1 MEKILDF
8 KKENK
13 ELYSQKKEPFF
24 VKVPTMKF
32 IIVEGRGNPNTC
44 AEYKNAM
51 EVLYGLSYAIKMSK
65 NKPIQPE
72 GYYDYVIPPLEGL
85 WDVEDEDFDFH
96 TITNKDKFHWFAM
109 LRQPDFVTDLVFEQ
123 AKMEVLKK
131 KPLLNFSTTTLEDR
145 TEGNCA
151 QIFHLGSYDDEPKT
165 ISILHKFILDSGYQ
179 VDITNIRKHH
189 EIYLNNPNKTPV
201 DKLKTIIRYPIK

>member
-1 MEKILDF
+1 MGKIFDF

-13 ELYSQKKEPFF
+13 ELYYTKKDPIF
-24 VKVPTMKF
+24 VEIPTMKF
-32 IIVEGRGNPNTC
+32 IIVEGRGNPNTSQS
-44 AEYKNAM
+44 YQNAM
-51 EVLYGLSYAIKMSK
+51 EILYGLSYAIKMSK
-65 NKPIQPE
+65 NKDTEPE

-109 LRQPDFVTDLVFEQ
+109 LRQPDFVTKTVFEQ
-123 AKMEVLKK
+123 AKKTLSFK
-131 KPLLNFSTTTLEDR
+131 KPLLDFSTTTLEDR
-145 TEGNCA
+145 TEGKCA

-165 ISILHKFILDSGYQ
+165 ISILHQFI
-179 VDITNIRKHH
+179 VDAGHQIDISKTRKHH
-189 EIYLNNPNKTPV
+189 EIYLNNPNRTSA